1 MIIKVLVE
9 NSTKDP
15 CLQAEHGLSLYMEC
29 GPHRILFDMG
39 QTDAFRK
46 NAEKMGV
53 DLTKVDCA
61 VLSHGHYDH
70 GGGLRAFLQ
79 VNDHAPIYVHKRAFE
94 PHYHGAQKYIG
105 LPSSLQGHP
114 QLHETDG
121 ILSIADGITLYG
133 GTLGPCRH
141 PVEPYGLSRME
152 NGELIPDDFAH
163 EQYLKIEE
171 NGQTVVISGCSHRG
185 ILNIMD
191 WLHPDILIG
200 GFHFVKLNPESKP
213 DAAVLDEAARELT
226 DYHAVYYTGHCTG
239 TPAFSYLQAHMP
251 SASLHALHTGQTIS
265 LS

>member
-94 PHYHGAQKYIG
+94 PPLSRSAEVYRPALFVTGAPPVARNGWYPIYCRWDNALWRYTG
-105 LPSSLQGHP
+105 PLPAS
-114 QLHETDG
+114 
-121 ILSIADGITLYG
+121 G
-133 GTLGPCRH
+133 GTLWAQ
-141 PVEPYGLSRME
+141 PYGKRR
-152 NGELIPDDFAH
+152 AH
-163 EQYLKIEE
+163 
-171 NGQTVVISGCSHRG
+171 TRRFR
-185 ILNIMD
+185 
-191 WLHPDILIG
+191 P
-200 GFHFVKLNPESKP
+200 
-213 DAAVLDEAARELT
+213 
-226 DYHAVYYTGHCTG
+226 
-239 TPAFSYLQAHMP
+239 
-251 SASLHALHTGQTIS
+251 
-265 LS
+265 

>member
-46 NAEKMGV
+46 NAEKMNV
-53 DLTKVDCA
+53 DLTKVDYA

-79 VNDHAPIYVHKRAFE
+79 VNDHAPVYVHKRAFD

-105 LPSSLQGHP
+105 LPASLQGHP

-141 PVEPYGLSRME
+141 PVEAYGLSRME

-251 SASLHALHTGQTIS
+251 TGSLHALHTGQTIS
-265 LS
+265 L